1 MPLNDHDLLIAI
13 KTSVEYIKANMVTQD
28 QCDAKRA
35 KNGFDRSTKA
45 LDTTTA
51 RLWAVALIIVSVG
64 VSALVAH
71 LIN

>member
-35 KNGFDRSTKA
+35 TNGFARTEKA

-51 RLWAVALIIVSVG
+51 RLWAIVLIIVSVAA
-64 VSALVAH
+64 SALVAH
-71 LIN
+71 LVS